1 MTEKK
6 PYVYIDEMI
15 LQQGVVLMGGD
26 GRTHSVIGDIAP
38 VSASYIQD
46 NLQHEMSHSTDIVI
60 VSDEDEDSECNVR

>member
-15 LQQGVVLMGGD
+15 LQQGVVFMGGD
-26 GRTHSVIGDIAP
+26 GRTHSVISDIVP
-38 VSASYIQD
+38 VSASSNQD

-60 VSDEDEDSECNVR
+60 VSDEDDDGECNV